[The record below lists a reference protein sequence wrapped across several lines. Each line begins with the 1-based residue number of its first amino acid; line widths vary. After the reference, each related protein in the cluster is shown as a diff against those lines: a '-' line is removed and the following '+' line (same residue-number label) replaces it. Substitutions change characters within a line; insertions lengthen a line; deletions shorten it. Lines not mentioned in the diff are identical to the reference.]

1 MSGFLTFVAIM
12 FFLGLWIKDSVER
25 AAWKSQSLSEARRYG
40 DKIYSDGRGRT
51 FSVKTHTQV
60 SEMTVYRRMNDGCW
74 HRGMAYRDVN
84 THKIVDLSDYWSSKP
99 ENFGFENHRLEKIAY
114 VNGIEIHYI

>member
-1 MSGFLTFVAIM
+1 MSGFLTIIAIIV
-12 FFLGLWIKDSVER
+12 FIVLWIKDSGER
-25 AAWKSQSLSEARRYG
+25 AICKSQSLSEARRYG
-40 DKIYSDGRGRT
+40 DKTYNDGRGRT

-60 SEMTVYRRMNDGCW
+60 SSMTVYRRMDDGCW
-74 HRGMAYRDVN
+74 HSGTAYRDVN
-84 THKIVDLSDYWSSKP
+84 TYKIVDLSDYWSSEP